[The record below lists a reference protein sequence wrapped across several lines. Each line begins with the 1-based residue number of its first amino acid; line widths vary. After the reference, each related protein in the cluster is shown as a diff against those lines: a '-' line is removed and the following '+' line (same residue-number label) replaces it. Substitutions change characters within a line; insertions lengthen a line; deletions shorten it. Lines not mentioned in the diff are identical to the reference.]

1 MKKIEKKIG
10 FIGGGNMGMALIGG
24 LLTSGVAI
32 ADQIAVADVNSD
44 RLEELH
50 EKFDLFTTSDNDKLV
65 DNSDVIVLAV
75 KPQMIDEVTS
85 RLGNLDKPVISIV
98 AGISTARLSE
108 NLGLDCPLV
117 RVMPNTPALVGAGAS
132 ALYFTEKVDSETR
145 SLALNMFKA
154 VGRAVVVEKEQM
166 LDFVTGL
173 SGSGPAYCFLIIDAL
188 ADGGVRLGLPRA
200 LAVKLAAQTLMGSAQ
215 LLLETKKHP
224 GELKDMVTSPGGT
237 TAEGLAVLEDS
248 AVRGALAEAVVAA
261 ANKAR
266 ELSGK

>member
-1 MKKIEKKIG
+1 
-10 FIGGGNMGMALIGG
+10 MGMALIGG
-24 LLTSGVAI
+24 LLSSEAAI
-32 ADQIAVADVNSD
+32 ADQIAVSDVNSE
-44 RLEELH
+44 RLEELR
-50 EKFDLFTTSDNDKLV
+50 EKFDLFTTSDNARLV
-65 DNSDVIVLAV
+65 ENSDVIVLAV
-75 KPQMIDEVTS
+75 KPQAVDEVCAG
-85 RLGNLDKPVISIV
+85 LGIIDKPVISIV
-98 AGISTARLSE
+98 AGVSTARLSE

-132 ALYFTEKVDSETR
+132 ALYFTEKVDEETR
-145 SLALNMFKA
+145 KLSLNLFKA
-154 VGRAVVVEKEQM
+154 VGRAVVVEKEVM
-166 LDFVTGL
+166 LDYVTGL
-173 SGSGPAYCFLIIDAL
+173 SGSGPAYAFLIIDAL

-200 LAVKLAAQTLMGSAQ
+200 LAVELAAQTLMGSAQ
-215 LLLETKKHP
+215 LLLESKKHP